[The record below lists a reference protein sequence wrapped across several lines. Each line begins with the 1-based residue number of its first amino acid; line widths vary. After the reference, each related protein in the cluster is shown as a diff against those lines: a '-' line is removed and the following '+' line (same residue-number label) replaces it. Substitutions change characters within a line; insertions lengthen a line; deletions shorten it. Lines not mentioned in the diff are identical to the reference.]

1 MKKMINLDEYFE
13 GGCAKIGMG
22 PIKKRRVIPFPGTV
36 EDFLIWLRGNHS
48 SAKFQKEV
56 ESMRFDELEQLPVM
70 KRLHIESIGASNYHS
85 SQKVWR
91 FMIREDSKNF
101 KRGEG
106 FTSRPSLDYNQAFM
120 SGLILIWE
128 MQTRRRQ
135 G

>member
-1 MKKMINLDEYFE
+1 MIDLDKYFK

-22 PIKKRRVIPFPGTV
+22 PIEKRRVIPFPGTV
-36 EDFLIWLRGNHS
+36 EDFLRWLRGNHS

-56 ESMRFDELEQLPVM
+56 EHMRFDELEQLPVM
-70 KRLHIESIGASNYHS
+70 KRLNIESVGAGRYHS
-85 SQKVWR
+85 NQKVWK
-91 FMIREDSKNF
+91 FMIREESKNF

-106 FTSRPSLDYNQAFM
+106 FISRPSLDYNQAFV